1 MMSVQLTLNWP
12 WPRRGKVFF
21 GSDLLLLPSAGRS
34 LDPFIG
40 EAISDNLPSLFVTF
54 LVEKYEEV
62 LLPICVNKLKYKNII
77 NK

>member
-21 GSDLLLLPSAGRS
+21 GSDLLLLPSAGCS
-34 LDPFIG
+34 LFDPFIG
-40 EAISDNLPSLFVTF
+40 EAISANLPSPFVTF

-62 LLPICVNKLKYKNII
+62 LLPIYVNKLK
-77 NK
+77 